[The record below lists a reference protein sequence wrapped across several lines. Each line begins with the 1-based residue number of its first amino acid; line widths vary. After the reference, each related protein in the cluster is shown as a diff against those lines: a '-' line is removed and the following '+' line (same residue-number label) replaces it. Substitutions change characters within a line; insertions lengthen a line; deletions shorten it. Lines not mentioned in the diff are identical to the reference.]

1 MQGISK
7 QNGTAIELGSK
18 TKAKVGMCSNEM
30 ILSMQNLHP
39 QNGGVFVKKLCIARL
54 CDEI

>member
-7 QNGTAIELGSK
+7 QNGKAIKQGSK
-18 TKAKVGMCSNEM
+18 PKAKVGMCTNEM

-39 QNGGVFVKKLCIARL
+39 QNGGIFVKKPCISRL
-54 CDEI
+54 CDKI

>member
-1 MQGISK
+1 MQGIAK
-7 QNGTAIELGSK
+7 QNVKAIKQDSK
-18 TKAKVGMCSNEM
+18 IKAKVGMCTNEM

-39 QNGGVFVKKLCIARL
+39 KNGGVFVKKLCIVRL

>member
-1 MQGISK
+1 MQGIAK
-7 QNGTAIELGSK
+7 QNGKAIEQGSK
-18 TKAKVGMCSNEM
+18 PKAKVRMCTNEM

-39 QNGGVFVKKLCIARL
+39 QNGGVFVKKLCISRL